1 MALTKTK
8 SKSLLLIS
16 ILASIIGSHYVSY
29 KFGSQWELEQYE
41 SLSKESNLN
50 VEVKPLAKTKEQSL
64 FELLPLKCNLGPNA
78 TFAVG
83 RHKGQ
88 PMYAIIFKHPM
99 NDTIEYMQLKR
110 NQIRGRGYEL
120 VAKNLSKHLNVSVDY
135 EVTPS
140 KQFYI
145 TLNHVKYITDK
156 RSYSY
161 DTVKCGN

>member
-8 SKSLLLIS
+8 AKSLLLIS
-16 ILASIIGSHYVSY
+16 ILGSIVGSHFLSN
-29 KFGSQWELEQYE
+29 KFGNQWGLEHYE

-50 VEVKPLAKTKEQSL
+50 EKDKPLAKSKEQTL
-64 FELLPLKCNLGPNA
+64 FELLPLKCNLGTNA

-83 RHKGQ
+83 RHKDQ
-88 PMYAIIFKHPM
+88 PIYAISFKHPM
-99 NDTIEYMQLKR
+99 NDSIEYMQLKR

-156 RSYSY
+156 RSYRY
-161 DTVKCGN
+161 DTVRCGS